1 MILYS
6 SYLLLFAV
14 LFPYSMSLSVGKLG
28 IAVDLNIKMFHS
40 SSNFPIQ
47 GILSQAGGSGSF
59 TVLRERLDK
68 ADKAWA
74 DHDKTGLS
82 ILLSY
87 SCSHAKCTE
96 VKNSQKC
103 GALVGE
109 VGNPTTSEYLMK
121 LVLRRTN
128 VVDGEWQ
135 LDCRKFLK
143 VEIPEKDDGVP
154 GARTVSGTERLG
166 TGRTPSTSSAL
177 GEKNVGSGNKVEFDV
192 DSVEAPP
199 PVFKDEEEEPVT
211 GSTSSVPS
219 NDELCTNTLFNHETQ
234 KFYDECCRKRSA
246 EETDKRCDMEVIMAK
261 LQALKDATS
270 TTTTTTSTTTKSPVD
285 ASDLERSGKSFDL
298 DDENNT
304 MVYNKEAADVLFQE
318 MSGEL
323 SGWKSKY
330 YTCLGFFLVFF
341 AFFLVTIAVLVYK
354 VKKNKTVSPPASPG
368 ASLSVPQQRPRG
380 YSAIEGDTETER
392 APLTPAT
399 EQAQAFQY

>member
-1 MILYS
+1 M
-6 SYLLLFAV
+6 
-14 LFPYSMSLSVGKLG
+14 G
-28 IAVDLNIKMFHS
+28 
-40 SSNFPIQ
+40 
-47 GILSQAGGSGSF
+47 
-59 TVLRERLDK
+59 
-68 ADKAWA
+68 
-74 DHDKTGLS
+74 
-82 ILLSY
+82 
-87 SCSHAKCTE
+87 
-96 VKNSQKC
+96 KNSQKC
-103 GALVGE
+103 GVLVGE
-109 VGNPTTSEYLMK
+109 VGDPASSEYLMK

-154 GARTVSGTERLG
+154 GARAVSGTESP
-166 TGRTPSTSSAL
+166 GRTPTSSAL

-192 DSVEAPP
+192 DSIEAPP

-211 GSTSSVPS
+211 GSTSFVPS
-219 NDELCTNTLFNHETQ
+219 NEELCTNTLFNHETQ
-234 KFYDECCRKRSA
+234 KFYDGCCRKRSA

-285 ASDLERSGKSFDL
+285 PSDLERSGKSFDL

-380 YSAIEGDTETER
+380 YSAIEGDTETEG

>member
-1 MILYS
+1 
-6 SYLLLFAV
+6 
-14 LFPYSMSLSVGKLG
+14 
-28 IAVDLNIKMFHS
+28 
-40 SSNFPIQ
+40 
-47 GILSQAGGSGSF
+47 
-59 TVLRERLDK
+59 
-68 ADKAWA
+68 
-74 DHDKTGLS
+74 
-82 ILLSY
+82 
-87 SCSHAKCTE
+87 
-96 VKNSQKC
+96 
-103 GALVGE
+103 
-109 VGNPTTSEYLMK
+109 
-121 LVLRRTN
+121 
-128 VVDGEWQ
+128 
-135 LDCRKFLK
+135 
-143 VEIPEKDDGVP
+143 
-154 GARTVSGTERLG
+154 
-166 TGRTPSTSSAL
+166 
-177 GEKNVGSGNKVEFDV
+177 
-192 DSVEAPP
+192 
-199 PVFKDEEEEPVT
+199 
-211 GSTSSVPS
+211 
-219 NDELCTNTLFNHETQ
+219 
-234 KFYDECCRKRSA
+234 
-246 EETDKRCDMEVIMAK
+246 MEVIMAK

-270 TTTTTTSTTTKSPVD
+270 TTTTSTTTKSPVD

>member
-1 MILYS
+1 MSIYS
-6 SYLLLFAV
+6 SYLLLLAV
-14 LFPYSMSLSVGKLG
+14 LFPYSTSINPGKLG
-28 IAVDLNIKMFHS
+28 TAVDLNIKMFHS
-40 SSNFPIQ
+40 GSVLPIQ
-47 GILSQAGGSGSF
+47 EILSKTSGNSF

-68 ADKAWA
+68 VDPSWTN
-74 DHDKTGLS
+74 HDKTGLS

-87 SCSHAKCTE
+87 DCSHQKCID
-96 VKNSQKC
+96 VKNSQEC
-103 GALVGE
+103 VDLRNGLQ
-109 VGNPTTSEYLMK
+109 SDSLLK

-128 VVDGEWQ
+128 ADKGEWQ

-154 GARTVSGTERLG
+154 GARTVSGTERPS
-166 TGRTPSTSSAL
+166 RTPSSSSGL
-177 GEKNVGSGNKVEFDV
+177 GEENVGSGNKVEFDV
-192 DSVEAPP
+192 DAVEAPA
-199 PVFKDEEEEPVT
+199 PVFKDEEDEPVT
-211 GSTSSVPS
+211 DSTTSDASDQV
-219 NDELCTNTLFNHETQ
+219 CTNTLFNHETQ

-246 EETDKRCDMEVIMAK
+246 SVTSGDRRCDMDVIMAK

-270 TTTTTTSTTTKSPVD
+270 TTTTTTTTEAPAD

-298 DDENNT
+298 DNEDENKTMNS

-341 AFFLVTIAVLVYK
+341 AFFLVTIAVLVFK
-354 VKKNKTVSPPASPG
+354 LKKNKTVSPPASPG

-380 YSAIEGDTETER
+380 YSAIDGDTETER

>member
-1 MILYS
+1 M
-6 SYLLLFAV
+6 
-14 LFPYSMSLSVGKLG
+14 G
-28 IAVDLNIKMFHS
+28 
-40 SSNFPIQ
+40 
-47 GILSQAGGSGSF
+47 
-59 TVLRERLDK
+59 
-68 ADKAWA
+68 
-74 DHDKTGLS
+74 
-82 ILLSY
+82 
-87 SCSHAKCTE
+87 
-96 VKNSQKC
+96 KNSQKC
-103 GALVGE
+103 GVLVGE

-154 GARTVSGTERLG
+154 GARTVSGTERP
-166 TGRTPSTSSAL
+166 GRTPTSSAL

-192 DSVEAPP
+192 DSVE
-199 PVFKDEEEEPVT
+199 EPVT

-219 NDELCTNTLFNHETQ
+219 NEELCTNTLFNHETQ

-270 TTTTTTSTTTKSPVD
+270 TTTTTTTTTKSPVD

-298 DDENNT
+298 DDENNTMNNT

-354 VKKNKTVSPPASPG
+354 VKKNKTDCPPVSPG

-380 YSAIEGDTETER
+380 YSAIDGDTETER